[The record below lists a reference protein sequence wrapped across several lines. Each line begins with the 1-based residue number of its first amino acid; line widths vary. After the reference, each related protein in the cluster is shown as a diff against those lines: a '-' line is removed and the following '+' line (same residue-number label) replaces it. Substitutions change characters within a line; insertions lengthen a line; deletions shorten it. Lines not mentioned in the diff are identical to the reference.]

1 MNSELLQSIMS
12 SLLDNVLAEDC
23 RNQWSMSRPLLVLIL
38 LYEDYYRSLKE
49 SIIRGQ
55 PIEKQQTMAQWFDD
69 LMQGIERNVSIKNK
83 EKFTQN
89 LLTFRRDVV
98 NLPKTT
104 AYSADNSYLT
114 YTETNYSISV

>member
-1 MNSELLQSIMS
+1 MMS
-12 SLLDNVLAEDC
+12 SLLNNVLAEDC

-49 SIIRGQ
+49 TIIRGQ
-55 PIEKQQTMAQWFDD
+55 PVEKQQTMAQWFED
-69 LMQGIERNVSIKNK
+69 LMLGIERNVSSKNK

-89 LLTFRRDVV
+89 LSTFRRDVV
-98 NLPKTT
+98 NLPKSAT
-104 AYSADNSYLT
+104 YSTESFYQA